1 MVYIL
6 RNVKSPLQ
14 KKNSYLETK
23 PNAKIRKSFYYTLSL
38 LHLIRSWIFVGSALL
53 FNSYLDKQRNT

>member
-23 PNAKIRKSFYYTLSL
+23 PNAKIRKSFY
-38 LHLIRSWIFVGSALL
+38 
-53 FNSYLDKQRNT
+53 